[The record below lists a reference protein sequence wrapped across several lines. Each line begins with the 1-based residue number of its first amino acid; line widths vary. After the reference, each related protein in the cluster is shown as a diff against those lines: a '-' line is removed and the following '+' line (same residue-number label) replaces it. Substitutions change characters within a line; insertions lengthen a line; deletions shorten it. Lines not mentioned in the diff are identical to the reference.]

1 MLLAEECDGQ
11 NDETAQSEKGT
22 KQYFCPLK
30 LIILSPNRIRI
41 LPVASD
47 AFSPVEG
54 GFCFEIV
61 PAFTRRLH
69 SKGCSLQL
77 ELSRLYSVHERA
89 G

>member
-1 MLLAEECDGQ
+1 MLLAEECDVQ

-47 AFSPVEG
+47 AFLPVEG
-54 GFCFEIV
+54 AFVLKLFQHSLEG
-61 PAFTRRLH
+61 FTRKVAH
-69 SKGCSLQL
+69 SN
-77 ELSRLYSVHERA
+77 
-89 G
+89 